1 MAKSVRARK
10 QNGGWQGLGVGQGSV
25 GELLF
30 DGYRGFQDEKGSGD
44 CLYNYVNVINTSEL
58 YI

>member
-1 MAKSVRARK
+1 M
-10 QNGGWQGLGVGQGSV
+10 GQDSV

-30 DGYRGFQDEKGSGD
+30 DGYRVFQDEKGSGD